1 MSDDL
6 RQTIYLNFSQ
16 RDTEELLEIW
26 RAHDREQW
34 SETAFDVIR
43 EILQERQV
51 ELPQESQ
58 PTHSADRSSSA
69 AIQANQQEQPDA
81 LLREQPFTM
90 TFLQRLLGIV
100 LFRPA
105 AYRYIATNSDLT
117 TESSLIA
124 LIVAF
129 LGSAVYTWRYGL
141 GWLTAWQLL
150 VPIFVGWLLYSW
162 LSAWVADR
170 FFKNPIPV
178 AGILR
183 ARGHAQIFGVLGV
196 LVTIFGPL
204 LGSLGSILNYGA
216 WALTLIA
223 SILCIREAGRTST
236 KRAIAILVMSGIVII
251 FVVWF
256 VATAATLI
264 YAALTGSL
272 FVGD

>member
-43 EILQERQV
+43 EIPQERQV

-90 TFLQRLLGIV
+90 TFSQRLLGIV

-150 VPIFVGWLLYSW
+150 VPIFVGWLLYSCM
-162 LSAWVADR
+162 
-170 FFKNPIPV
+170 
-178 AGILR
+178 
-183 ARGHAQIFGVLGV
+183 ARG
-196 LVTIFGPL
+196 
-204 LGSLGSILNYGA
+204 
-216 WALTLIA
+216 
-223 SILCIREAGRTST
+223 R
-236 KRAIAILVMSGIVII
+236 
-251 FVVWF
+251 
-256 VATAATLI
+256 
-264 YAALTGSL
+264 
-272 FVGD
+272 